1 MGTKTITIM
10 DDAYELLSRNKRKDE
25 SFSDVVR
32 REFSKKGSILDL
44 AGAWS
49 DLSDKDAMEMEKAVK
64 KSREYTRKHVME
76 RIK

>member
-10 DDAYELLSRNKRKDE
+10 DDAYRLLVRSKRKDE

-32 REFSKKGSILDL
+32 RGFSKKGSILDV
-44 AGAWS
+44 AGAWL
-49 DLSDKDAMEMEKAVK
+49 DLSDRDVKDMEDAIK